1 MEHTSVDALSLIILT
16 YHSVSGD
23 LDISAEP
30 GTECYA
36 TVKVEDLKARS
47 DALAGRRPEWHQE
60 FFFEVSTEMDLGVEI
75 EIWEKGFLWDRI
87 LGMIIMPYASIRF
100 VMG

>member
-1 MEHTSVDALSLIILT
+1 M
-16 YHSVSGD
+16 
-23 LDISAEP
+23 DISADA

-47 DALAGRRPEWHQE
+47 ESLSGRQPQWDQE
-60 FFFEVSTEMDLGVEI
+60 FFFEVSHDIDLGVEI

-87 LGMIIMPYASIRF
+87 LGAIMLPYASIRF
-100 VMG
+100 VSGSFLI